1 MLFVIYNI
9 VPYDAILYAMILYYI
24 IDLYIIRAD
33 STFAP
38 DKHDKH
44 LLLMVFVIMNV
55 IVWLYPQIRFSN
67 YRLRLLHL
75 QLVFIFI
82 NNRVLI
88 SLLYM

>member
-38 DKHDKH
+38 DKHNKH
-44 LLLMVFVIMNV
+44 LLMVFVIMIV
-55 IVWLYPQIRFSN
+55 IACLAVS
-67 YRLRLLHL
+67 
-75 QLVFIFI
+75 
-82 NNRVLI
+82 
-88 SLLYM
+88 SD